1 MKIRTMCAV
10 MATTLLLPGLAQ
22 AEIAQRQVITGM
34 GLAPDS
40 QGADVLSVAADTAC
54 GGRQVRMDARSVGL
68 DEAAYAALKTTL
80 AGQVSDGLPMLLT
93 LDSCPVGETADMAV
107 PIVRKLAVC
116 RRAGDGAGTG
126 AVTGTVTGACADGR
140 ARLYLQAQF
149 LPVAQAE
156 AENVLLLPLPKG
168 KVEGTW
174 RVEVRDAS
182 EQHVRMAGLVDASDY
197 AQGKLVRGY
206 TVYYRDGKLE
216 KQVALDAQGRQDGIS
231 STYYPDGK
239 LETQGGWHAGLPEG
253 LHSEFHSTG
262 KLRVA
267 LEYRNGKSI
276 DGPVQSFD
284 ESGSLNTSYE
294 LRGGK
299 MEGELLIYYP
309 DGKVASRRQV
319 SKGKFNGVSVDY
331 FSDGAVRGSMPMAD
345 DLPVGEALEFYPTGS
360 VQTQQQYDSKGKL
373 RNTRRYSV
381 QGLLVLE
388 RRWDAEQREQGISRS
403 WYDNGQLEHAIAY
416 VDDKR
421 HGWSRSWREDGSLVS
436 ECRYVADEAQENAQG
451 ECSGAP
457 PSAKV
462 SEVLQT
468 QQAGRN
474 GGR

>member
-1 MKIRTMCAV
+1 MNPYKTA
-10 MATTLLLPGLAQ
+10 LLAALLWPCLAH
-22 AEIAQRQVITGM
+22 ADIVQRQVITGI
-34 GLAPDS
+34 APEPDS

-68 DEAAYAALKTTL
+68 DAAAYAALKTTL
-80 AGQVSDGLPMLLT
+80 AGQVKDGLPMLLT
-93 LDSCPVGETADMAV
+93 LDSCLVGETADMAV
-107 PIVRKLAVC
+107 PIVRKLAAC
-116 RRAGDGAGTG
+116 SRDGADAAIG

-140 ARLYLQAQF
+140 ARLYLHARVF
-149 LPVAQAE
+149 PVAQAD

-174 RVEVRDAS
+174 RVEVRDVS
-182 EQHVRMAGLVDASDY
+182 ERYVRMAGLVDASDY

-231 STYYPDGK
+231 STYYPDGT
-239 LETQGGWHAGLPEG
+239 LETQGGWRAGLPEG

-262 KLRVA
+262 KLRLA
-267 LEYRNGKSI
+267 LEYRNGKSV

-309 DGKVASRRQV
+309 DGKIASRRQV

-331 FSDGAVRGSMPMAD
+331 FSDGAVRSSMPMAD

-421 HGWSRSWREDGSLVS
+421 HGWSRSWREDGSLAG

-457 PSAKV
+457 PSASV
-462 SEVLQT
+462 PQVLQT
-468 QQAGRN
+468 QQAWRN